1 MLSLQPIIKKTTHTM
16 PKITLPDGSV
26 RDFDSPFVSGLDIA
40 KSISEGL
47 AREVI
52 AADVNGEIW
61 DATRPIGH
69 DAKVRLLTWKDDEGK
84 AAFWHT
90 SAHLLA
96 YALEEFYPD
105 VKFGTGPA
113 IERGFYYDVDFGD
126 HKFTD
131 ADFAK
136 VEAKMLE
143 LARQRFANIRKEMPK
158 SEAIA
163 FFQQKNDPY
172 KLELLDGLTDGSITF
187 YETGQYTDLC
197 AGPHI
202 PDTSPI
208 KAVKITA
215 VAGAYWR
222 ANENNK
228 MLTRVYGI
236 TFPKKAELDDYLTAL
251 EQARQRDHRK
261 LGRELDLFYFDE
273 MVGMGLPLWAPKGA
287 ALRENL
293 IQFLRR
299 VQTRAGYQHVST
311 PHIGKKELY
320 VTSGH
325 YAKYG
330 KDSFQP
336 IHTPE
341 ENEEFFLKPMN
352 CPHHCEIFNARPHS
366 YKELPIKYAEFGTV
380 YRYEQSGELHG
391 LTRVRGFT
399 QDDAHIYCRPDQ
411 LKAEFLK
418 VVDLV
423 NFVYGKLGFSEFQTQ
438 ISLRDPADKQ
448 KYLGT
453 DEMWNM
459 AETAIVEAT
468 QERSMKTFTKEGEAA
483 LVRDAI
489 GRKWQIG
496 TIQVDYMMPE
506 NFDLKYMGSD
516 NETHRP
522 VMIHRA
528 LFGSMERFIALLIE
542 STGGNFAPWLA
553 PEPVRILPISDK
565 YNDYAQEVMRHI
577 LDETELMAIVDERDE
592 KISRKIRDAEMQKVP
607 FMLVVGEQEMTKNA
621 VSVRKHGT
629 GDLGSMSLAEFVALY
644 KQEIKLDLSSIHA

>member
-1 MLSLQPIIKKTTHTM
+1 MI
-16 PKITLPDGSV
+16 KITLPDGSV
-26 RDFDSPFVSGLDIA
+26 REFDRPFVSGLEIA
-40 KSISEGL
+40 ASISEGL

-61 DATRPIGH
+61 DATRAISK
-69 DAKVRLLTWKDDEGK
+69 DAKVRLLTWKDEEGK
-84 AAFWHT
+84 NAFWHT

-96 YALEEFYPD
+96 YALEELYPD

-126 HKFTD
+126 YKFSD
-131 ADFAK
+131 ADFTK
-136 VEAKMLE
+136 VENKMLE
-143 LARQRFANIRKEMPK
+143 LAKQKHANVRKEVPK
-158 SEAIA
+158 NDAIA
-163 FFQQKNDPY
+163 FFEEKNDPY
-172 KLELLDGLTDGSITF
+172 KLELLAGLTDGTITF
-187 YETGQYTDLC
+187 YETGTYTDLC

-228 MLTRVYGI
+228 MLTRVYGV
-236 TFPKKAELDDYLTAL
+236 TFPKRSELDAYLLAL
-251 EQARQRDHRK
+251 EEAKKRDHRK
-261 LGRELDLFYFDE
+261 LGKELDLFYFND

-293 IQFLRR
+293 IQFLRK

-320 VTSGH
+320 ITSGH

-341 ENEEFFLKPMN
+341 EDEEFFLKPMN
-352 CPHHCEIFNARPHS
+352 CPHHCEIYNAKPHS

-411 LKAEFLK
+411 LKTEFLK

-423 NFVYGKLGFSEFQTQ
+423 NFVYTKLGFSEFQTQ
-438 ISLRDPADKQ
+438 ISLRDPNNKE

-453 DEMWNM
+453 DQMWNM
-459 AETAIVEAT
+459 AESAIIEAT
-468 QERSMKTFTKEGEAA
+468 QERGMKTFTKEGEAA
-483 LVRDAI
+483 FYGPKLDFMVRDAI

-506 NFDLKYMGSD
+506 NFDLKYMGAD
-516 NETHRP
+516 NENHRP

-542 STGGNFAPWLA
+542 STGANFPAWLA
-553 PEPVRILPISDK
+553 PEPIRILPISDK
-565 YNDYAQEVMRHI
+565 YNGYAQEVMQQI
-577 LDETELMAIVDERDE
+577 MEETDLMVAVDERDE
-592 KISRKIRDAEMQKVP
+592 KISRKVRDAETQKVP
-607 FMLVVGEQEMTKNA
+607 FMLIVGEQEMTKNA
-621 VSVRKHGT
+621 VSVRRHGT
-629 GDLGSMSLAEFVALY
+629 GATGEMTLPEFLALY
-644 KQEIKLDLSSIHA
+644 RTETKLDLSSIHA